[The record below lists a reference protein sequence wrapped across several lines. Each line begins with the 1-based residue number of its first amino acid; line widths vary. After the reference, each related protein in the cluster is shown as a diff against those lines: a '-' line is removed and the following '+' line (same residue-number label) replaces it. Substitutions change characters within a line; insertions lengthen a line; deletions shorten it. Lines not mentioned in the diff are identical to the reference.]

1 MTASDLQAEIML
13 ALSTGPHVRL
23 WRFNSGSAWGG
34 TIVRR
39 SATHLTLSP
48 YYPVKLGPTGYPDL
62 SGWSVTDGVAVWSGV
77 EVKFGR
83 DRIRPAQQAFID
95 LVLASGG
102 RAGVARSVEE
112 ARRIIGMEVAN
123 GT

>member
-13 ALSTGPHVRL
+13 ALSTGPDVRL

-34 TIVRR
+34 SIVKRT
-39 SATHLTLSP
+39 ATHLTLSP

-62 SGWSVTDGVAVWSGV
+62 SGWSAGGIWTGA

-83 DRIRPAQQAFID
+83 DRVRPEQAAFIE
-95 LVLASGG
+95 LALASGC
-102 RAGVARSVEE
+102 RAGIARSVEDAE
-112 ARRIIGMEVAN
+112 RIITMEIRK
-123 GT
+123 